1 MLRIVYQDLHP
12 HSGMTTY
19 LRGLHEIAGG
29 VVSLHPESELADLQP
44 RPGDLV
50 LFNDQLNDAYRAC
63 MQRWISAGH
72 GDVRYGVL
80 LHSPVLQM
88 DISNELGDTIS
99 LLREIQ
105 EQGHH
110 IRLFCADQDTAG
122 LLQKTTPALG
132 TTWLPHCL
140 PDFEGNGELP
150 PKIAGTA
157 NGDPKIWM
165 PLTIHDQDDYYR
177 HKNTHAQ
184 IAALAIITRETNTS
198 FEVLTNYASPLLRE
212 CADFF
217 KLNIT
222 EVGSLPPQ
230 EHRAL
235 LDETSLGLC
244 ASLSESFSYNA
255 IDLMLAGVPTIF
267 GPALT
272 WAWQDLDVV
281 RDCGVVHPGSTQ
293 EIAEKIERLLA
304 SSDCYLR
311 ASRNCQ
317 ALASRTVLRNHQA
330 ARDQL
335 ATLVPS
341 SGSTP
346 LNDRAND
353 RANDRGH

>member
-19 LRGLHEIAGG
+19 LRGLQEIAGDG
-29 VVSLHPESELADLQP
+29 VSLHPESELAELQP
-44 RPGDLV
+44 GPGDLV
-50 LFNDQLNDAYRAC
+50 LFNDQLNDAYRSR
-63 MQRWISAGH
+63 MQCWISG
-72 GDVRYGVL
+72 GRDDIRYGVL

-105 EQGHH
+105 EQGHR

-132 TTWLPHCL
+132 ATWLPHCL
-140 PDFEGNGELP
+140 PDFEAGREWP
-150 PKIAGTA
+150 PKRLGSENDAT
-157 NGDPKIWM
+157 KVWM
-165 PLTIHDQDDYYR
+165 PLTIQDQDDYYR

-184 IAALAIITRETNTS
+184 IAALAIIERETNTS
-198 FEVLTNYASPLLRE
+198 FEVLTNYVSPLLGE

-222 EVGSLPPQ
+222 EVGSLPPR

-272 WAWQDLDVV
+272 WAWQDRDVV
-281 RDCGVVHPGSTQ
+281 RDCGVIHPGSTH
-293 EIAEKIERLLA
+293 EIAEKVERLLA

-335 ATLVPS
+335 ATLAPS

-346 LNDRAND
+346 SNV
-353 RANDRGH
+353 RANDRGD